1 MLALIYFALAAF
13 VGDFLCRRFYQF
25 ESVAHRCAAAI
36 LVGLLVS
43 TWFTYLAG
51 LAFFWT
57 SQPLLW
63 ANLLFLVAAV
73 ALLSWPK
80 WKGRILK
87 RAPEEA
93 YPKRSNLFLPRPR
106 GSSIADWLLI
116 AGYVV
121 LVSWMMFASFTSSDG
136 NLRIANAQYSDFG
149 PNTAI
154 IQSFAVGHNFP
165 TEYPH
170 FSGDRIRYHFL
181 FYFQAGNLE
190 FLGLNPPWSLN
201 LLSIVTLVAMLILAM
216 TLGEVVFNSR
226 AVGRLGSL
234 LFFFFGS
241 LSYVPF
247 LHTQA
252 SVRAA
257 IQAIW
262 HRGDYLPSIF
272 PYRGEAWGTWSQ
284 VTYLNQRHFA
294 FAIGIL
300 LLVLVFLVIRY
311 RAVAAKA
318 KVHRFRTHLVNLI
331 RLFAG
336 RRRPGS
342 IDAHQKVQTAR
353 PQNVSISE
361 TGASDAITA
370 ERNAAPE
377 TATNTVSDDPSLREA
392 VPESHKETDA
402 ITAEPNAV
410 PETATKLVSDDITRP
425 EAFPESSKEEA
436 VSVSESEDA
445 SHSSERLREEAEAAT
460 EVATEAKHETVFMP
474 QPFRAT
480 LPGFIFSAVLLGLLP
495 MWNSAVFIAAAAVL
509 ALLFIL
515 FPLRGQMLVLAVTAG
530 IIALPQMLY
539 LGTGSGRA
547 PMPRL
552 FHWGYMV
559 DQPTAVNVAKYLGF
573 TFGFKWLL
581 IALAL
586 IFASWFQRRLF
597 LAALSLLGVA
607 FCFQF
612 TIEVLANQK
621 FVHIWVII
629 ANLFVAFALWRLW
642 RLSLGGTTLPGK
654 LVATVLFLL
663 VIPGG
668 VIDFFPIHNTGWSE
682 VQYRND
688 PLIDWLKK
696 NTTPRDIFLTDRFVT
711 HPILM
716 AGRRVLYGWPYYAWS
731 AGYNAGK
738 YDRLYSELF
747 EGKDPWKVYH
757 LLKGNGIKYV
767 VYDNAVRQGQF
778 IKRPN
783 EQLYA
788 TYFPKVFEDS
798 RYNGLVIYKVP
809 DTPPPRL
816 SALPEAVSNMFEGG
830 KGTGKGEF
838 DSPMGIAVDSSG
850 NILVA
855 DTGNGRIE
863 KFSPTGTF
871 VSAIGTKGSG
881 HGQLGGPNGIAI
893 DRAGNI
899 YVAEVASNHRVQ
911 KLASDG
917 TFIAEWKGP
926 DLGFYGPR
934 RIAIG
939 PDDSVYVVDQGHT
952 RIVKFN
958 PDGRVLAV
966 WGTKGNG
973 DGQFD
978 DPTSVAVDPT
988 TNKVYVADPMNK
1000 RIQVFDSDGKFL
1012 TKWVIPEWGKPVG
1025 FEDLAIDSKTS
1036 RLYASSAQSDAVL
1049 VFDLN
1054 GTRIGS
1060 LTPKPPDR
1068 FQGPSALALANR
1080 KLFVLNMHGN
1090 SVSEIDL

>member
-1 MLALIYFALAAF
+1 MLALIYLGLA
-13 VGDFLCRRFYQF
+13 VCLGDFLCRRFYPMV
-25 ESVAHRCAAAI
+25 SAAHRCAAAI

-43 TWFTYLAG
+43 SWFTYLAG
-51 LAFFWT
+51 LAFAWA
-57 SQPLLW
+57 SRPLLW
-63 ANLLFLVAAV
+63 GNLLFFATVVAVLGRAGWKRGINKG
-73 ALLSWPK
+73 ALGSSHSHSTTNLSV
-80 WKGRILK
+80 
-87 RAPEEA
+87 
-93 YPKRSNLFLPRPR
+93 PRPK
-106 GSSIADWLLI
+106 GSSVADWLLI

-121 LVSWMMFASFTSSDG
+121 LVSWMMFASFNSKG
-136 NLRIANAQYSDFG
+136 GKLRIANPEYSDFG

-190 FLGLNPPWSLN
+190 FLGLDPAWSLN
-201 LLSIVTLVAMLILAM
+201 LLSITTLVAMLVLVM
-216 TLGEVVFNSR
+216 VLGQVLFDSR
-226 AVGRLGSL
+226 AVGRLGSF

-247 LHTQA
+247 LQRQV

-257 IQAIW
+257 IQAIT
-262 HRGDYLPSIF
+262 HLREYLPTIF
-272 PYRGEAWGTWSQ
+272 PYRGELWGTWSQ

-294 FAIGIL
+294 SAIGIL
-300 LLVLVFLVIRY
+300 MLVLVFLVIQH
-311 RAVAAKA
+311 RA
-318 KVHRFRTHLVNLI
+318 R
-331 RLFAG
+331 
-336 RRRPGS
+336 
-342 IDAHQKVQTAR
+342 TAR
-353 PQNVSISE
+353 RSNPLSSPDIVRPEPDALTE
-361 TGASDAITA
+361 TPALAM
-370 ERNAAPE
+370 
-377 TATNTVSDDPSLREA
+377 SDD
-392 VPESHKETDA
+392 T
-402 ITAEPNAV
+402 
-410 PETATKLVSDDITRP
+410 TRP
-425 EAFPESSKEEA
+425 ET
-436 VSVSESEDA
+436 
-445 SHSSERLREEAEAAT
+445 LAEAQTEPPSVPVAT
-460 EVATEAKHETVFMP
+460 EVKPQTVRTRES
-474 QPFRAT
+474 FRAT
-480 LPGFIFSAVLLGLLP
+480 VPGFIFSGVLLGLIP

-509 ALLFIL
+509 AVLFVL
-515 FPLRGQMLVLAVTAG
+515 FPLRLQMLALAITAG
-530 IIALPQMLY
+530 VIALPQMLY
-539 LGTGSGRA
+539 LSTGSGRA

-552 FHWGYMV
+552 FHWGYTI
-559 DQPTAVNVAKYLGF
+559 DHPTAVNVAKYLGF

-586 IFASWFQRRLF
+586 IFASSLQRRVF
-597 LAALSLLGVA
+597 LAVSSLVAVA

-621 FVHIWVII
+621 FLHIWVIV

-642 RLSLGGTTLPGK
+642 HLSLGGTTAPGK
-654 LVATVLFLL
+654 LVAIILL
-663 VIPGG
+663 GLTITGG

-682 VQYRND
+682 VTYRND

-696 NTTPRDIFLTDRFVT
+696 ETTPRDIFLTDRFVN

-731 AGYNAGK
+731 AGYNASK
-738 YDRLYSELF
+738 YDRLYTELF

-757 LLKGNGIKYV
+757 LLKENGISYV
-767 VYDNAVRQGQF
+767 AYDNAVRQGQF
-778 IKRPN
+778 VKRPN

-809 DTPPPRL
+809 DTPPPKL
-816 SALPEAVSNMFEGG
+816 SSLPESVSNMFEGG
-830 KGTGKGEF
+830 KGAGKGEF
-838 DSPMGIAVDSSG
+838 DSPIGIAVDPSG

-855 DTGNGRIE
+855 DTNNGRIE
-863 KFSPTGTF
+863 KFSSTGAF
-871 VSAIGTKGSG
+871 LSIIGMKGSG
-881 HGQLGGPNGIAI
+881 HGQLGEPNGIAV

-899 YVAEVASNHRVQ
+899 YVAEVGSNHRVQ
-911 KLASDG
+911 KLAPDG

-952 RIVKFN
+952 RVVKFS

-966 WGTKGNG
+966 WGSKGAG

-988 TNKVYVADPMNK
+988 TNKVYVADPRNK
-1000 RIQVFDSDGKFL
+1000 RIQVFDSNGKFL
-1012 TKWVIPEWGKPVG
+1012 TKWVIPEWGRPAG
-1025 FEDLAIDSKTS
+1025 FEDLIIDSKTG
-1036 RLYASSAQSDAVL
+1036 RLYASSANMDAVL
-1049 VFDLN
+1049 IFDLN

-1060 LTPKPPDR
+1060 LTPKPPDKLE
-1068 FQGPSALALANR
+1068 GPSALALANR
-1080 KLFVLNMHGN
+1080 KLYVLNMHGN
-1090 SVSEIDL
+1090 RVVAIDL

>member
-1 MLALIYFALAAF
+1 MLALIYFALAIC
-13 VGDFLCRRFYQF
+13 VGDFLCRRFYRF
-25 ESVAHRCAAAI
+25 VSVAHRCAAAL
-36 LVGLLVS
+36 LVGLLIS
-43 TWFTYLAG
+43 SWFTYLAG
-51 LAFFWT
+51 LAFAWT
-57 SQPLLW
+57 ARPLLW
-63 ANLLFLVAAV
+63 ANLLFFLAV
-73 ALLSWPK
+73 LAVLSWPK
-80 WKGRILK
+80 WKHRIVK
-87 RAPEEA
+87 AAPDAAHSSQTAEA
-93 YPKRSNLFLPRPR
+93 YVPRPN
-106 GSSIADWLLI
+106 GSGIADWLVI

-121 LVSWMMFASFTSSDG
+121 LVSWMMFASFNSSG
-136 NLRIANAQYSDFG
+136 GKLKISNPEYSDFG
-149 PNTAI
+149 PNTALM
-154 IQSFAVGHNFP
+154 QSFAVGHNFP

-190 FLGLNPPWSLN
+190 FLGLDPTWSLN
-201 LLSIVTLVAMLILAM
+201 LLSITTLVAMLIVVM
-216 TLGEVVFNSR
+216 TLGEVLFNSR
-226 AVGRLGSL
+226 TVGRLGSL

-247 LHTQA
+247 LHKQV
-252 SVRAA
+252 SIRAA
-257 IQAIW
+257 IEAVK
-262 HRGDYLPSIF
+262 HRGEFLPSIF
-272 PYRGEAWGTWSQ
+272 PYRGETWGTWSQ

-294 FAIGIL
+294 SAIGIF

-311 RAVAAKA
+311 RAVPPKRAK
-318 KVHRFRTHLVNLI
+318 I
-331 RLFAG
+331 R
-336 RRRPGS
+336 
-342 IDAHQKVQTAR
+342 
-353 PQNVSISE
+353 
-361 TGASDAITA
+361 
-370 ERNAAPE
+370 
-377 TATNTVSDDPSLREA
+377 PS
-392 VPESHKETDA
+392 TDA
-402 ITAEPNAV
+402 ITPEPNAV
-410 PETATKLVSDDITRP
+410 PETATKLVSDDITQL
-425 EAFPESSKEEA
+425 EAFAESSKEEA
-436 VSVSESEDA
+436 ASVSESEDA

-460 EVATEAKHETVFMP
+460 EVATEAKHETVFVP
-474 QPFRAT
+474 QSFRAT
-480 LPGFIFSAVLLGLLP
+480 LPGFIFSGVLLGLIP
-495 MWNSAVFIAAAAVL
+495 MWNSALFIAAAAVL
-509 ALLFIL
+509 GVLFIL
-515 FPLRGQMLVLAVTAG
+515 FPLRLQMLALAITAG
-530 IIALPQMLY
+530 LIALPQMLY

-559 DQPTAVNVAKYLGF
+559 DQPTAMNVAKYLGF

-621 FVHIWVII
+621 FLHIWVII

-654 LVATVLFLL
+654 FVATALFLL
-663 VIPGG
+663 IIPGG

-696 NTTPRDIFLTDRFVT
+696 NTKPRDIFLTDRFVT

-716 AGRRVLYGWPYYAWS
+716 AGRRVLYGWPYYGWS
-731 AGYNAGK
+731 AGYDASK
-738 YDRLYSELF
+738 HDRLYAELF

-757 LLKGNGIKYV
+757 LLKDNGIKYV

-809 DTPPPRL
+809 ETSPPKL
-816 SALPEAVSNMFEGG
+816 SALPEGVTNMFEGG
-830 KGTGKGEF
+830 KGSGKGEF
-838 DSPMGIAVDSSG
+838 DSPLGMCIDDNG

-871 VSAIGTKGSG
+871 LSALGIDRIG
-881 HGQLGGPNGIAI
+881 HGQLGEPNGIAV
-893 DRAGNI
+893 DRSGNI

-911 KLASDG
+911 KLAPDG

-926 DLGFYGPR
+926 ELGFYGPR

-939 PDDSVYVVDQGHT
+939 PDDSVYIVDQGRT
-952 RIVKFN
+952 RIVKFS
-958 PDGRVLAV
+958 PDGHVLSS
-966 WGTKGNG
+966 WGSKGSG
-973 DGQFD
+973 DGQFN
-978 DPTSVAVDPT
+978 DPTSVAVDS
-988 TNKVYVADPMNK
+988 TNGKVYVADPINK
-1000 RIQVFDSDGKFL
+1000 RIQVFDQSGKFL
-1012 TKWVIPEWGKPVG
+1012 TKWIVPEWGQPAG
-1025 FEDLAIDSKTS
+1025 FEDLAIDSKMG
-1036 RLYASSAQSDAVL
+1036 RVYASSVNIDAVL
-1049 VFDLN
+1049 IFDLN
-1054 GTRIGS
+1054 GTRVGN
-1060 LTPKPPDR
+1060 LTPKTPDR
-1068 FQGPSALALANR
+1068 LDGPSALALADR
-1080 KLFVLNMHGN
+1080 KLYVLNMHGN
-1090 SVSEIDL
+1090 RVSAIDL